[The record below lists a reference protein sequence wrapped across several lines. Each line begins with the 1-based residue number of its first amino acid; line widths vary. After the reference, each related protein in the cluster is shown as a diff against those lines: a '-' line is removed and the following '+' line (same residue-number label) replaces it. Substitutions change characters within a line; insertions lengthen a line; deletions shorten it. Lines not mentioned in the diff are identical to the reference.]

1 MPNQP
6 DIKLV
11 AIDVDG
17 TIMTSKNKL
26 TDKTADAVKRAHEQ
40 GVHIVIATGKTRNS
54 ADVIY
59 KKVGFTTP
67 GIFVQGLVI
76 TYPDG
81 TEKHLGTLDVDL
93 LRRVIT
99 FVEDRG
105 LQAIGYSGK
114 RILARRMTTEARVL
128 TEHYDEPL
136 PEVVGPLQNLL
147 DTTPINKVM
156 FCGGSVEQITHLRWQ
171 LGHMIGGSARLTQAI
186 PEAVELLPTG
196 ASKGTALKLLLK
208 EMKIE
213 PAHVMA
219 IGDGENDIE
228 MIQLVGHGLAMGNG
242 NAKLKAA
249 AKAVLPSN
257 DEDGV
262 AEALLTHVLKKDE
275 PKASTTA
282 PKKKGSD
289 S

>member
-1 MPNQP
+1 MANQS

-17 TIMTSKNKL
+17 TIMSSKNKL
-26 TDKTADAVKRAHEQ
+26 TDKTADALKRAHEQ
-40 GVHIVIATGKTRNS
+40 GVHIVIATGKTRTS

-59 KKVGFTTP
+59 KRVGFTTP

-105 LQAIGYSGK
+105 LQAIAYSGK

-136 PEVVGPLQNLL
+136 PEIVGPLQNLL
-147 DTTPINKVM
+147 DSTPINKVM

-171 LGHMIGGSARLTQAI
+171 PRPHDRRLGAVDSSDPGGSRTAADRRIEGDCPSLLVERDEDRAGARHGDWRRRKRYRDDSSRRAW
-186 PEAVELLPTG
+186 
-196 ASKGTALKLLLK
+196 S
-208 EMKIE
+208 
-213 PAHVMA
+213 
-219 IGDGENDIE
+219 GDG
-228 MIQLVGHGLAMGNG
+228 QRQR
-242 NAKLKAA
+242 
-249 AKAVLPSN
+249 
-257 DEDGV
+257 
-262 AEALLTHVLKKDE
+262 
-275 PKASTTA
+275 
-282 PKKKGSD
+282 
-289 S
+289 